1 MSETKNNLL
10 TFKSFLLEI
19 IKKAKEMEEEVN
31 ILNIR

>member
-10 TFKSFLLEI
+10 IFKSFLLEI